1 MLFLT
6 VKILNDSRG
15 IKDDQHADMKDA
27 FVAEYEKVA
36 QKERVTKI
44 IYETYNQELKRQMDK
59 LRQKK
64 IEKEELV
71 AEEERL
77 AAEARLKA
85 IEQAALE
92 EEKDAQRKSKKLRAA
107 TTRDKKKR
115 TKPPVKDVM
124 GMNSPKKFK
133 EESMRESSIAKVD
146 SILKEQFSLQT
157 NRVESD
163 AQIVSSNRGGNATSI
178 HRSGSLRASAK
189 MLSSVQN
196 KTVKVPMGNDLSQ
209 KSSLSR
215 R

>member
-92 EEKDAQRKSKKLRAA
+92 AEKDAQRKSKK
-107 TTRDKKKR
+107 TQSSHDKR
-115 TKPPVKDVM
+115 Q
-124 GMNSPKKFK
+124 
-133 EESMRESSIAKVD
+133 EEENKAP
-146 SILKEQFSLQT
+146 
-157 NRVESD
+157 
-163 AQIVSSNRGGNATSI
+163 
-178 HRSGSLRASAK
+178 AK
-189 MLSSVQN
+189 MSWV
-196 KTVKVPMGNDLSQ
+196 
-209 KSSLSR
+209 
-215 R
+215 